1 MDNKSKNLLLVE
13 DDANIGYLLK
23 KYLELHD
30 FKVQW
35 AKNANEALQLLEGQK
50 FHLCI
55 LDINLPDING
65 FELSIQIKKRINK
78 QPIIFLTARNIK
90 VDKLYGFKLGA
101 DDYITKPVDEEEL
114 VARIKA
120 VLNRTYPISTEKSN
134 DQIQLGQYKFNP
146 NNLQLKIAEELI
158 QLTQKEMELLLLLYQ
173 NKEQLLTR
181 KEALY
186 TIWGSYDYF
195 KRKSMDVY
203 ISKLRKYLSK
213 DPGIKIINIHGQGF
227 ILSIKNEKD
236 S

>member
-1 MDNKSKNLLLVE
+1 MDIKTIKLLLVE
-13 DDANIGYLLK
+13 DDTNIGYLLK
-23 KYLELHD
+23 KYLEIHD
-30 FKVQW
+30 FKVEW
-35 AKNANEALQLLEGQK
+35 AKNSSEALKLLESQK

-55 LDINLPDING
+55 LDINLPDVNG
-65 FELSIQIKKRINK
+65 FDLSIQIKKKTTN

-114 VARIKA
+114 VARIRA
-120 VLNRTYPISTEKSN
+120 VLNRSYPKSTEKN
-134 DQIQLGQYKFNP
+134 NGLIQLGQYEFSP
-146 NNLQLKIAEELI
+146 ENLQLKLADEVI

-181 KEALY
+181 KEALH
-186 TIWGSYDYF
+186 TIWGAYDYF

-203 ISKLRKYLSK
+203 ISKLRKYLAN
-213 DPGIKIINIHGQGF
+213 DPAIKIINIHGQGF
-227 ILSIKNEKD
+227 ILSIKN